1 MIDKAARGAS
11 HMTRPGRADPKRA
24 VTTCVQKELGG
35 TRGTKPA
42 ARRVTDEATQL
53 AWAFYVCEMQLL
65 M

>member
-1 MIDKAARGAS
+1 
-11 HMTRPGRADPKRA
+11 MTRPGRADPKRA